1 MLHKTLQDTVHDVAG
16 GRPRGRQ
23 SPSASPR
30 GKSVARAAVSAC
42 LALAAMGA
50 LPLSAQAAEFRSA
63 DIHPDDY
70 PTVQAVRYMADLV
83 KQRSNGKMTITVFSG
98 SKLGS
103 ENDSIEQVK
112 LGALTMARVSSA
124 AMHNICQN
132 TRVPSLPFLFR
143 STDHLHKV
151 LDSDIGEQ
159 LLKSCEKAGFVG
171 LAWYDSG
178 SRSMYTRNKPI
189 KTLADAKGLKIRVQQ
204 SDLSVAMVEAM
215 GANAT
220 PMSMG
225 EVYTSLKTGLVDAAE
240 NNFPSYESAHHYEV
254 AKYFS
259 LTEHTMTPEILIF
272 SKRQWDKLSPQDQKI
287 LRDAAKESVPYMRKL
302 WAEREDKS
310 RQVVEKGGA
319 QIVQVDKASFQQAM
333 APVYA
338 KFVTTPE
345 MKELVQRIQTM
356 E

>member
-1 MLHKTLQDTVHDVAG
+1 MTLHTTTQRTRAA
-16 GRPRGRQ
+16 
-23 SPSASPR
+23 SAMSHA
-30 GKSVARAAVSAC
+30 ARAVFATGTLV
-42 LALAAMGA
+42 LAALFA
-50 LPLSAQAAEFRSA
+50 VPLGVQAAEFRSA

-70 PTVQAVRYMADLV
+70 PTVMAVRYMADLV
-83 KQRSNGKMTITVFSG
+83 KERSNGKMTIRVFSG

-103 ENDSIEQVK
+103 EDDSIEQVK

-132 TRVPSLPFLFR
+132 TRVPSLPFLFS
-143 STDHLHKV
+143 STDQLHKV

-159 LLKSCEKAGFVG
+159 LLKSCEGAGFVG

-220 PMSMG
+220 PMAMG

-240 NNFPSYESAHHYEV
+240 NNFPTYESAHHYEV
-254 AKYFS
+254 AKYYS
-259 LTEHTMTPEILIF
+259 LTEHSMTPEILIF
-272 SKRQWDKLSPQDQKI
+272 SKRQWDKLSPEDQKI
-287 LRDAAKESVPYMRKL
+287 VRDAARESVPYMRKL
-302 WAEREDKS
+302 WAEREAKS
-310 RQVVEKGGA
+310 RAIVEKAGA
-319 QIVQVDKASFQQAM
+319 QIIEVDKTSFQAAM
-333 APVYA
+333 KPVYA
-338 KFVTTPE
+338 RFVTTPE
-345 MKELVQRIQTM
+345 MKDLVQRIQAM
-356 E
+356 Q

>member
-1 MLHKTLQDTVHDVAG
+1 MTLHLTPQGT
-16 GRPRGRQ
+16 
-23 SPSASPR
+23 
-30 GKSVARAAVSAC
+30 RAAGFLSRAARSAC
-42 LALAAMGA
+42 ARGTVALAALLA
-50 LPLSAQAAEFRSA
+50 LPLAAQAAEFRSA

-70 PTVQAVRYMADLV
+70 PTVLAVRYMADLV
-83 KQRSNGKMTITVFSG
+83 KERSNGKLTIRIFSG
-98 SKLGS
+98 GKLGS

-124 AMHNICQN
+124 AMHNICPD

-151 LDSDIGEQ
+151 LDSELGAQ
-159 LLKSCEKAGFVG
+159 LLKACEGAGFVG

-220 PMSMG
+220 PMAMG

-254 AKYFS
+254 AKYYS
-259 LTEHTMTPEILIF
+259 LTEHSMTPEILIF
-272 SKRQWDKLSPQDQKI
+272 SKRQWDKLSPEDQKI
-287 LRDAAKESVPYMRKL
+287 LRDAARESVPYMRKL
-302 WAEREDKS
+302 WAEREAKS
-310 RQVVEKGGA
+310 RAIVEKGGA
-319 QIVQVDKASFQQAM
+319 EIIEVDKASFQAAM
-333 APVYA
+333 KPVYDR
-338 KFVTTPE
+338 FVTTPE
-345 MKELVQRIQTM
+345 MKNLVQRIQAVQ
-356 E
+356 